1 MKIKIDNEYLNLY
14 VYNNN
19 SIFEI
24 IQEINSSKYFN
35 RLFNFNILLQGWEY
49 EVIKHKKSNVF
60 LEVEPGVVDFIST
73 REVLA
78 DTKRNKDFL
87 KKASDAIIDFYL
99 DIVENMETADFIK
112 VIKRSPDIVKHFSQ
126 IKDRLMEIVENNPIH
141 LDSAFNLD
149 FEKYWPLSNT
159 CYTNIDP
166 KLKNLEI
173 ISQHLKVNEML
184 DIDYKGLNLVLPL
197 LKAKKVKIFYNVK
210 DDKDKRKV
218 FAFARKEYK
227 VATIGL
233 TNKKEKINSILVPEV
248 EYIDAQKIENKKTEQ
263 KTKDIVRIE
272 EVVIKETNKYL
283 DEVVVK
289 DKVTNQVLGE
299 DKSCYVITDE
309 RFYIYKNKFTHFV
322 YRNKN
327 KFEKF
332 YVIITNR
339 PLSLFNTIKTE
350 KGNFFLLGES
360 INREKYGNYLLKS
373 TNSYNRLFLRE
384 NQNFKAGVIAKAIM
398 RTASRVEIFNPK
410 FQYLIKQMNDRFD
423 TQLDILEFQKEVDYQ
438 TSYYIGDNSEIFNEV
453 IDYIELTKNLISDK
467 DISKE
472 RFEKTMDI
480 LDKYSRM

>member
-1 MKIKIDNEYLNLY
+1 MKIKINDEYFNLY
-14 VYNNN
+14 VYRTTLT
-19 SIFEI
+19 EI
-24 IQEINSSKYFN
+24 INEINSSKIYN

-49 EVIKHKKSNVF
+49 KTVENVGSNIF

-78 DTKRNKDFL
+78 DTKRNEEFL
-87 KKASDAIIDFYL
+87 KKASDAIINFYL
-99 DIVENMETADFIK
+99 NIVENMEISDFIRE
-112 VIKRSPDIVKHFSQ
+112 IKISPGIVKHFSS
-126 IKDRLMEIVENNPIH
+126 IKDRLMEIVENNPIY
-141 LDSAFNLD
+141 LDSAFDLD
-149 FEKYWPLSNT
+149 FGKYLALSNT
-159 CYTNIDP
+159 SYTNIDP
-166 KLKNLEI
+166 KLKDLEK

-218 FAFARKEYK
+218 FAYARKEYK
-227 VATIGL
+227 VAIIGL
-233 TNKKEKINSILVPEV
+233 TNKKEEINSALVPEV
-248 EYIDAQKIENKKTEQ
+248 EYIDVQKLENKKTEQ
-263 KTKDIVRIE
+263 KTKDIARIE

-283 DEVVVK
+283 DNVILK
-289 DKVTNQVLGE
+289 GRVTNQVLGQE
-299 DKSCYVITDE
+299 NSCYVITDE
-309 RFYIYKNKFTHFV
+309 RFYIYKTKFTHFI

-327 KFEKF
+327 KFKKF

-350 KGNFFLLGES
+350 KGNFFLMGES
-360 INREKYGNYLLKS
+360 IDREKYGDYLVKP
-373 TNSYNRLFLRE
+373 TNSYNAFFLRE
-384 NQNFKAGVIAKAIM
+384 NQNFKTGVVAKAIM
-398 RTASRVEIFNPK
+398 KTVSRNEIFNPR

-423 TQLDILEFQKEVDYQ
+423 TQLDILEFQKEVNYQ

-453 IDYIELTKNLISDK
+453 IDYIELTKNLIFNK

-472 RFEKTMDI
+472 RFEKSMDI